1 MLFEEISFSQGL
13 LPLLLTV
20 ILVSFIKFILGTL
33 ITRWWAIKYGWDNS
47 YKSSINLNL
56 CWLIIDLLFS
66 ITSIFVVNSFFI
78 AVICALI
85 INILIGT
92 LITSKI
98 YEQKYKKS
106 LIFISFILIVL
117 LLFYFIVYLI
127 LIVILAII
135 LLLI

>member
-1 MLFEEISFSQGL
+1 MLFQEISFSQGS
-13 LPLLLTV
+13 LPLLFTA
-20 ILVSFIKFILGTL
+20 ILATFIKFILGAL
-33 ITRWWAIKYGWDNS
+33 ITRWWAIKYGWDDS
-47 YKSSINLNL
+47 YKSSIHFNSF
-56 CWLIIDLLFS
+56 WLIIDLLFS
-66 ITSIFVVNSFFI
+66 ITFMTIVNGFFI
-78 AVICALI
+78 AVICAFI

-92 LITSKI
+92 LIASKI

-135 LLLI
+135 LLSI